1 MALLGSQTK
10 FASASQ
16 QSVAAGLP
24 KDLLALG
31 SELSNSDRLNRS
43 ESLALSAHGATI
55 IDAFG
60 HTISGK
66 PTEEGLLT
74 NSVLEFAIK
83 QMRSG
88 NPFSVEL
95 LESLLALRET
105 ARLPERIGYPHAPED
120 KNEAEMLCLEFPK
133 TDASSQETY
142 SGPTEVVELKFPTP
156 VEDTGANPLALYMSS
171 DKAA

>member
-1 MALLGSQTK
+1 MALLGAQTK

-31 SELSNSDRLNRS
+31 SELSNSDRLTRA
-43 ESLALSAHGATI
+43 ESFALSAHGATI

-60 HTISGK
+60 HTVSGK

-105 ARLPERIGYPHAPED
+105 ARLPERIGYAPED
-120 KNEAEMLCLEFPK
+120 KNEAEMLYLEFPK

-156 VEDTGANPLALYMSS
+156 VEDTDANPLALYMSS